1 MELNKAKDR
10 YGLSLVVNEM
20 SYVMNNSE
28 ETNQDKEE
36 QREPRLYK
44 VKYKGDT
51 RQCAFLDLIMIYE
64 YKMRLLCR
72 RIERLFHIIFRH
84 QM

>member
-1 MELNKAKDR
+1 
-10 YGLSLVVNEM
+10 
-20 SYVMNNSE
+20 MNNSE

-51 RQCAFLDLIMIYE
+51 RQCAF
-64 YKMRLLCR
+64 
-72 RIERLFHIIFRH
+72 
-84 QM
+84 